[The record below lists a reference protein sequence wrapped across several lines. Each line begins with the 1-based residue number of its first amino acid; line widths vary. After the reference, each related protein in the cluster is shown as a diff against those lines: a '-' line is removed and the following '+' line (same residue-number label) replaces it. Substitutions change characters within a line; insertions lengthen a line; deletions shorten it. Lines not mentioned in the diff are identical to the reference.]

1 MKYAGGD
8 EVPMKWDCVCTDC
21 GSTFE
26 DESKSRPRT
35 CPSCGGHHL
44 KVAKRNDRRPK
55 DEFGRLA
62 KEFEAAEGTE
72 SIGELVEKATQRVL
86 AELPSIRSGR
96 DADLLGLYNMSLVA
110 EKAIGGGSCGMLIGI
125 LDRMRSAGAPDA
137 PDRALRFTQCHND
150 ISQMVITHDCDIR
163 RIRAVADADL
173 AMARAELEA
182 LGDSEEA
189 DDMRRVVSIDEAIVA
204 AIDARVADLS
214 DERLDEVAEGW
225 RDDQTPFQKAMAEA
239 ASLMYYM
246 RMGHP
251 NVTEDSIVDVVGKA
265 VDAYING

>member
-1 MKYAGGD
+1 MKYAGLD
-8 EVPMKWDCVCTDC
+8 AVAMKWDCICTDC

-26 DESKSRPRT
+26 EESKSRPRT

-44 KVAKRNDRRPK
+44 KVSKRNDRRPK
-55 DEFGRLA
+55 DEFGKLA
-62 KEFEAAEGTE
+62 REFESAQGAD
-72 SIGELVEKATQRVL
+72 SVSELIEKATQRVL
-86 AELPSIRSGR
+86 TDLPSIRAGR

-110 EKAIGGGSCGMLIGI
+110 EKALGGGSCAMLIGI
-125 LDRMRSAGAPDA
+125 LERMRSAGAPGS

-163 RIRAVADADL
+163 RIRAVAEADL

-204 AIDARVADLS
+204 AIDARISGLT
-214 DERLDEVAEGW
+214 DERLDEIAEGW
-225 RDDQTPFQKAMAEA
+225 KGDQTPFQKAMAEA

-251 NVTEDSIVDVVGKA
+251 NVTEDSITDVVGKA
-265 VDAYING
+265 VDAYLE